1 MRIIST
7 KIKEI
12 KLIEPKVFSDQRGFF
27 YESFSLKRYQNILNI
42 QSNFVQDNVSR
53 STKGVLRG
61 LHYQLEQTQGKL
73 VSVSQGE
80 VFDVA
85 VDIRVG
91 SPTFGQWVSATLS
104 AENKKQLWVPEGFA
118 HGFIV
123 LSEIAEFTY
132 KCTNYYHPQSEKS
145 ILWDDPDININWPK
159 NIKPILSN
167 KDQSGAYLA
176 NMPKNQLPIYR
187 GEHETVDF
195 R

>member
-1 MRIIST
+1 MRIINT

-91 SPTFGQWVSATLS
+91 SPTFGQWVGATLS

-145 ILWDDPDININWPK
+145 ILWNDPDININWPK

-167 KDQSGAYLA
+167 KDRSGAYLA

>member
-1 MRIIST
+1 MRIINT

-12 KLIEPKVFSDQRGFF
+12 KIIEPKVFSDQRGFF
-27 YESFSLKRYQNILNI
+27 YESFSLERYQNILNI
-42 QSNFVQDNVSR
+42 QSNFVQDNISR

-91 SPTFGQWVSATLS
+91 SPTFGQWVGATLS
-104 AENKKQLWVPEGFA
+104 AENKNQLWVPEGFA

-132 KCTNYYHPQSEKS
+132 KCTDYYHPQSEKS
-145 ILWDDPDININWPK
+145 ILWNDPDININWPK

-176 NMPKNQLPIYR
+176 NMPKKKLPIYR
-187 GEHETVDF
+187 GEHETIDF